1 MGRSSY
7 AARIIII
14 ALALVLAFMYLALR
28 LYNVQIVEHNT
39 LYSKA
44 KKKYTAVKKNQ
55 GIRGQI
61 YDKNGYLLVGN
72 VPCTNIRANPQ
83 LVGGKDKCRE
93 MAGFFSRKLHVN
105 PTVIFKRLATKQRN
119 RHKIYEVVIKNAVP
133 LEEAESIKAEV
144 KDRKFKGIYFYDS
157 VKRYYPKNKLLSNV
171 LGFINMDQLKVV
183 PVSGIEKAYNSLLS
197 PVKAKESVFERSR
210 EGIPLTYGYSKLA
223 ESKSGKDIYLTI
235 REPIQAIVEEELDK
249 VMEKWKPKAAYAVM
263 VNPKTGSILAMAQR
277 PTFNPNERKDIRPDA
292 WVNRTV
298 TDGFEPGSTMK
309 PLVICKALDL
319 GIITPETKFFCEN
332 GYWTY
337 AGRGLRDTHS
347 YGNIDVT
354 EIVQKSSNIG
364 TAKIA
369 LAMGEQRLYHLL
381 RQYGFGQKTN
391 IPFQP
396 EATGILRKV
405 KNWDKL
411 SITRFPIGQ
420 GILVSPLQLLGAY
433 IALAN
438 NGERMKL
445 KIVDKIVDIETEN
458 VYKFPVKSEGE
469 VIKNKSAVKEIVEMM
484 KLVTKRGGTA
494 WRAGVPGYEVA
505 GKTGTSQKW
514 VNGAYSHSQYF
525 ASFIGFVPADDPAF
539 ILLLVLDEP
548 QGKYYGGTVAGPAFR
563 EISLKT
569 LRYLDIPETNPT
581 VQKSNE

>member
-1 MGRSSY
+1 
-7 AARIIII
+7 
-14 ALALVLAFMYLALR
+14 
-28 LYNVQIVEHNT
+28 
-39 LYSKA
+39 
-44 KKKYTAVKKNQ
+44 
-55 GIRGQI
+55 
-61 YDKNGYLLVGN
+61 
-72 VPCTNIRANPQ
+72 
-83 LVGGKDKCRE
+83 
-93 MAGFFSRKLHVN
+93 
-105 PTVIFKRLATKQRN
+105 
-119 RHKIYEVVIKNAVP
+119 
-133 LEEAESIKAEV
+133 
-144 KDRKFKGIYFYDS
+144 
-157 VKRYYPKNKLLSNV
+157 
-171 LGFINMDQLKVV
+171 
-183 PVSGIEKAYNSLLS
+183 
-197 PVKAKESVFERSR
+197 
-210 EGIPLTYGYSKLA
+210 
-223 ESKSGKDIYLTI
+223 
-235 REPIQAIVEEELDK
+235 
-249 VMEKWKPKAAYAVM
+249 M